1 MPTAG
6 VTSAADLI
14 SGYLLFSA
22 ASTPAAFGLVLPEKL
37 KVWMKWTFSALGP
50 ASSVKRPPDGP
61 QCDTIGTFQ
70 PMRSSDFTTCAE
82 GATLATRNNVSA
94 PASFSRVSCGTTS
107 TSPVSNFS
115 MAANGICLA
124 ASASLR
130 PASLD
135 SPQGLLIRIMPGI
148 LAAYFFAA

>member
-6 VTSAADLI
+6 VTSAADLM
-14 SGYLLFSA
+14 SGYFFFSA

-115 MAANGICLA
+115 TPANGMLLVSSA
-124 ASASLR
+124 AFN
-130 PASLD
+130 PFSLD
-135 SPQGLLIRIMPGI
+135 SPQGLLIRIIPGFF
-148 LAAYFFAA
+148 APYFFPA